1 MIIKLL
7 ILVLLIYTAAV
18 YGCNDS
24 TPKSE
29 ITKNN
34 LLTTA
39 KSDMGNNAAPE
50 FTLYT
55 LDGEEVKL
63 SDYLGKVVIL
73 DFWATW
79 CAPCRKGIP
88 DLISIQN
95 KYKDDLV
102 VIGISLD
109 QPATQDQLI
118 PFIKNYGINYP
129 IVLGNI
135 EVSAAYGNIQAIPTS
150 FIIDQEGNIINKHIG
165 LVPKSTLIE
174 EINLLLSGT

>member
-1 MIIKLL
+1 MIRNLL
-7 ILVLLIYTAAV
+7 IIVLLIFTAAM
-18 YGCNDS
+18 YGSNKI
-24 TPKSE
+24 TTKSE
-29 ITKNN
+29 ITNNN
-34 LLTTA
+34 LHA
-39 KSDMGNNAAPE
+39 NVKSDMISDAAPD

-55 LDGEEVKL
+55 LDGDEVKL

-95 KYKDDLV
+95 EYKDDLV

-129 IVLGNI
+129 IVLGDL

-165 LVPKSTLIE
+165 LVPKSTLVE
-174 EINLLLSGT
+174 EINLLLSGK

>member
-1 MIIKLL
+1 M
-7 ILVLLIYTAAV
+7 
-18 YGCNDS
+18 YGCNNS
-24 TPKSE
+24 NTKSE

-34 LLTTA
+34 LLATA
-39 KSDMGNNAAPE
+39 KSEMGNNAAPD

-55 LDGEEVKL
+55 LDGEEVRL

-95 KYKDDLV
+95 EYKDELV

-109 QPATQDQLI
+109 QPATQDKLV
-118 PFIKNYGINYP
+118 PFIESYGINYP
-129 IVLGNI
+129 VVLGNI
-135 EVSAAYGNIQAIPTS
+135 EVSDAYGNIQAIPTS

-165 LVPKSTLIE
+165 LIPKSILAE
-174 EINLLLSGT
+174 EINSLLSGT

>member
-1 MIIKLL
+1 MLRKFIILILLL
-7 ILVLLIYTAAV
+7 IVAPV
-18 YGCNDS
+18 FGCNNS
-24 TPKSE
+24 PPKSE

-34 LLTTA
+34 LPATA
-39 KSDMGNNAAPE
+39 ISDTENDAAPG

-55 LDGEEVKL
+55 LDGKAVKL

-95 KYKDDLV
+95 EYKDDLV

-109 QPATQDQLI
+109 QPSTQDELA
-118 PFIKNYGINYP
+118 PFIESYGINYP
-129 IVLGNI
+129 VVLGNI
-135 EVSAAYGNIQAIPTS
+135 KVSSAYGNIQAIPTS
-150 FIIDQEGNIINKHIG
+150 FIIDQEGNIINKHVG
-165 LVPKSTLIE
+165 LVPKSTLAE
-174 EINLLLSGT
+174 EINSLLSGT

>member
-1 MIIKLL
+1 MLRKLL
-7 ILVLLIYTAAV
+7 ILVLLIFTSAI
-18 YGCNDS
+18 YGCNNS

-29 ITKNN
+29 NTTNN
-34 LLTTA
+34 LLATA
-39 KSDMGNNAAPE
+39 KSNMGDNAAPD

-55 LDGEEVKL
+55 LDGKEVKL

-95 KYKDDLV
+95 EYKDELV

-109 QPATQDQLI
+109 QHSTQDELV
-118 PFIKNYGINYP
+118 PFINSYGINYP
-129 IVLGNI
+129 VVLGNV
-135 EVSAAYGNIQAIPTS
+135 EVSAAYGDIQAIPTS

-165 LVPKSTLIE
+165 LVPKSTLAE
-174 EINLLLSGT
+174 EINSLLSGT

>member
-1 MIIKLL
+1 MLRKLL
-7 ILVLLIYTAAV
+7 ILVLLIFTAAM
-18 YGCNDS
+18 YGSNDS
-24 TPKSE
+24 FLKSE
-29 ITKNN
+29 ITKNS
-34 LLTTA
+34 LLATA
-39 KSDMGNNAAPE
+39 KSDMIIDAAPN

-55 LDGEEVKL
+55 LDGGEVKL

-95 KYKDDLV
+95 EYKDDLV

-109 QPATQDQLI
+109 QPATQDQLV
-118 PFIKNYGINYP
+118 PFIESYGINYL

-165 LVPKSTLIE
+165 LVPKSTLVE

>member
-1 MIIKLL
+1 MFRKLL
-7 ILVLLIYTAAV
+7 ILVILIFASAM
-18 YGCNDS
+18 YGCNNS

-29 ITKNN
+29 NTKNN
-34 LLTTA
+34 LLSTA
-39 KSDMGNNAAPE
+39 KSNLGDNAASD
-50 FTLYT
+50 FTLYS
-55 LDGEEVKL
+55 LDGKEVKL

-95 KYKDDLV
+95 EYKDDLV

-109 QPATQDQLI
+109 QPSTQDELV
-118 PFIKNYGINYP
+118 PFIKSYGINYP
-129 IVLGNI
+129 VVLGNI
-135 EVSAAYGNIQAIPTS
+135 EVSASYGNIQAIPTS
-150 FIIDQEGNIINKHIG
+150 FIIDQEGNIINKHVG
-165 LVPKSTLIE
+165 LVPKSTLAE